1 MEKVFI
7 AGHSGLVGQAFL
19 RRMGSESSMNLILRP
34 RDELDLLQQGPV
46 RMFFEEESP
55 DRVILAAG
63 RVGGIQANINFPG
76 RLIYE
81 NLLIAGNVIHNAFSF
96 GTKKLLYFGS
106 SCMFPRSCSQPM
118 READLLSG
126 FLESSNEAY
135 ALAKLAGWKLA
146 ESYNAQYGTEY
157 RTVIPANLYGPC
169 DNFSEE
175 NSHVI
180 PALLK
185 KFHNAKENR
194 EPQVSVWGSGEAHRE
209 FLYVEDLIDASIF
222 LDDFPNIVGPVN
234 VGASQSISIRELA
247 FFIREVVEYHGEIR
261 FDRSKP
267 DGAPSRKL
275 DTSQLDRL
283 GWQPS
288 ITLTDGL
295 RKTYEWFLRN
305 H

>member
-1 MEKVFI
+1 MERVFL

-19 RRMGSESSMNLILRP
+19 RRMGSDSSIELIR
-34 RDELDLLQQGPV
+34 RSSDELDLLEQASV
-46 RMFFEEESP
+46 RKFFEKESP

-63 RVGGIQANINFPG
+63 RVGGIQANIDFPG

-81 NLLIAGNVIHNAFSF
+81 NLLIAANVIHSAFSS
-96 GTKKLLYFGS
+96 GTRKLLYFGS

-118 READLLSG
+118 GEPDLLSG
-126 FLESSNEAY
+126 FLEPTNEAY

-146 ESYNAQYGTEY
+146 ESYNRQYGTEF

-169 DNFSEE
+169 DNFSEK

-185 KFHNAKENR
+185 KFHFAKENGD
-194 EPQVSVWGSGEAHRE
+194 PTVSIWGSGEVQRE
-209 FLYVEDLIDASIF
+209 FLYVEDLIDACIF
-222 LDDFPNIVGPVN
+222 LDSSPDIAGPVN
-234 VGASQSISIRELA
+234 VGVSQSTSIKELT
-247 FFIREVVEYHGEIR
+247 FLIREVIDYHGEIK

-267 DGAPSRKL
+267 DGAPARKL
-275 DTSQLDRL
+275 DTAYLDRL

-288 ITLTDGL
+288 VTLADGL
-295 RKTYEWFLRN
+295 RNTYEWFLGN